1 MNCAFKLFSKTGMDP
16 AEKERI
22 IIDFLGKMK
31 DAIMLDEEARDSGQ
45 PATHKLAL
53 LPQVMENLI
62 KSFSEC
68 K

>member
-1 MNCAFKLFSKTGMDP
+1 MDP

-62 KSFSEC
+62 K
-68 K
+68 